1 MFKQKAT
8 KMCVTVCTPTNGG
21 HPFSLTG
28 AVALADLASAVGATI
43 ADGTKATCL
52 YDFLLIAG
60 GSDAAKGFTADRY
73 CGGRLNPDPAGGKKL
88 DVTVCSK
95 LRIYSL

>member
-1 MFKQKAT
+1 
-8 KMCVTVCTPTNGG
+8 MCVTVCTPTNDG
-21 HPFSLTG
+21 HPFSITG
-28 AVALADLASAVGATI
+28 APAALADLASAVGATD
-43 ADGTKATCL
+43 ATGALATCL